1 MENVEK
7 YIICIRE
14 NSMKETQKKDITT
27 QPAQAAGENKM
38 GILPIRPL
46 LLSMAWPAI
55 LSMTISA
62 LYNIVDSIFVAKL
75 SEDALTAVSIV
86 NPIQMLIIALSVGS
100 GVGINSL
107 IARRLGAHRQEEADQ
122 AASTGLRIGVF
133 NYLVFLLIGV
143 CFTGIF
149 VSSYAEKGSEIYTQA
164 VIYMQIVC
172 IGSFFLNMQVV
183 FEKILQSTGNMIA
196 PMICSLTGAVI
207 NIILDPILIFG
218 LLGAPRLE
226 VAGAAIA
233 TITGQLFGMLVGAFI
248 IFKGEHLVSIQVRGF
263 KFNWEIVADIY
274 KVGLPSIVM
283 QSIGSMMIIFYN
295 MILVVYS
302 TTAVAVLGVY
312 FKIQSFVFMPV
323 FGLNQGAMPIMGYNY
338 GAAKKDRLMQ
348 TYKEALKIALL
359 VMALG
364 LLLFQ
369 ALPKQL
375 LLMFDASADMLAIGI
390 PALRIISLCFLPAA
404 FGIITGTLF
413 QGTGHGVYSLLC
425 SVIRQLI
432 GILPLAF
439 ILIRIGGVTLSW
451 ASFPLAELLGLAY
464 SALMLQRLYKNEIS
478 KLGVQ

>member
-1 MENVEK
+1 
-7 YIICIRE
+7 
-14 NSMKETQKKDITT
+14 MKETQKKDITT

-122 AASTGLRIGVF
+122 AASTGLRIGLF
-133 NYLVFLLIGV
+133 NYLVFLLIGA

-149 VSSYAEKGSEIYTQA
+149 VSGYAEKGSEIYAQA